1 VDSLRGQLLVASP
14 TLHDPNF
21 NRTVVLVC
29 SHDEENGALGVV
41 LNQPAEVAVEDA
53 APELAYLVEEDEP
66 LFVGGPVAPERVLI
80 LAEWDDPSHAGLMVD
95 DTLGFVGEDSE
106 HDGSGRARVFAGHAG
121 WAPGQ
126 LEAEL
131 GEDSWILLESVHDDV
146 FSSNPENLW
155 STVLRRKGG
164 RFELLARMPEN
175 PSLN

>member
-1 VDSLRGQLLVASP
+1 
-14 TLHDPNF
+14 
-21 NRTVVLVC
+21 VLVC
-29 SHDEENGALGVV
+29 SHDDENGALGVV

-66 LFVGGPVAPERVLI
+66 LFVGGPVAPDRVLI

-95 DTLGFVGEDSE
+95 ETLGFVGEDSE

-131 GEDSWILLESVHDDV
+131 EQESWILEGFDHTDV
-146 FSSNPENLW
+146 FSADPEALW

-164 RFELLARMPEN
+164 RFELLARMPDN
-175 PSLN
+175 PSMN